1 MKKKILLAFFCL
13 FTGSLLLGLGPA
25 QASHLLGADM
35 MYTALGNNQYRVSL
49 RVYNECSGI
58 PNPTY
63 TLECRNGGCNATATV
78 TAALVPQGSPVIP
91 LPLCPSTVGSCSS
104 NTSIYSLYNFTTY
117 QATVTLLPGQWTMS
131 TSNAARP
138 TVANIVGAPDLYTEA
153 YLDNRGTNVANTS
166 PQFDGQD
173 VPIQYVC
180 VNQRTTFGFSAME
193 PDGDSVV
200 YSLAAPLAACGTL
213 VTYTPRPSYTIP
225 YIVITTNPLCVL
237 ETPAYQA
244 GGLYTPAL
252 PMPVGLDTTGTC
264 PIKQGTPIFRLNQEA
279 RTITFS
285 PGYYSPPTAAAD
297 GRNKYQ
303 VAVEATEYR
312 RVNGVRRVVG
322 RIRHEAM
329 LIVMDCGANT
339 VPSPARITSAT
350 ASSNAVAVNTADTT
364 KLTVYTCNYARV
376 RLQFTDP
383 DNLRTP
389 SAHQQLTVTLPTDI
403 NTNPQLLAGGDIGTF
418 SLSGNGTENPVGT
431 FFFQPAPT
439 TAGSIIRI
447 NARIE
452 DNACPVKGRQNRVIV
467 IKVLRKSFATAV
479 AAGGSP
485 TPFVYLGSS
494 LAIQG
499 LAQRPDS
506 VRRIALNMTAAQ
518 TYTYQWRVQGD
529 GLNAAQAAS
538 PNITVTPTVTSRY
551 FLTVTPASGGA
562 SCGDTTSVLVQ
573 VLSPLVAPT
582 ISRVGNVLTS
592 NFPTGNQWYLNGQL
606 IVGATGQTLVVTTN
620 GTYTVR
626 ATVVV
631 GGTSYTT
638 PMSAAQTVLSAQRTL
653 AGSSLSVVPNPTSDG
668 RLSVVLTGYHQ
679 PIELTV
685 LDALG
690 RTVSHATIAS
700 PNPQGTT
707 QALDLARLGTGVYVL
722 QVRTAVSLE
731 TRRIVRE

>member
-1 MKKKILLAFFCL
+1 MFA
-13 FTGSLLLGLGPA
+13 GSLLVGLEPA
-25 QASHLLGADM
+25 RASHILGADM
-35 MYTALGNNQYRVSL
+35 TYTALSSNQYRVNL

-58 PNPTY
+58 LNPAY

-78 TAALVPQGSPVIP
+78 TAALVPQANPVIP
-91 LPLCPSTVGSCSS
+91 LPLCPSTPGSCGTPSLV
-104 NTSIYSLYNFTTY
+104 YSFYSFTNY
-117 QATVTLLPGQWTMS
+117 QATVTLPPGQWTMS
-131 TSNAARP
+131 TNNYARA
-138 TVANIVGAPDLYTEA
+138 TVANIVGMPDLYTEA
-153 YLDNRGTNVANTS
+153 YLDNRGSNVANTS

-200 YSLAAPLAACGTL
+200 YSLAAPLAACGTP
-213 VTYTPRPSYTIP
+213 VTYAPSP
-225 YIVITTNPLCVL
+225 YFGIADIIITRTPLCVL
-237 ETPAYQA
+237 NISPYL
-244 GGLYTPAL
+244 GGSLYTPTL
-252 PMPVGLDTTGTC
+252 PMPVGFDTTGTC
-264 PIKQGTPIFRLNQEA
+264 PIKQGVPIFRLNQEA
-279 RTITFS
+279 RTITFAPS
-285 PGYYSPPTAAAD
+285 YYAPLTQAAD

-303 VAVEATEYR
+303 VAIEATEYR
-312 RVNGVRRVVG
+312 RVDGVRRVVG

-339 VPSPARITSAT
+339 VPNPGHLTSAT
-350 ASSNAVAVNTADTT
+350 AASNAGAVNTTDTT

-376 RLQFTDP
+376 RLNFTDP

-403 NTNPQLLAGGDIGTF
+403 NTNPQLLAGGDVGTF
-418 SLSGNGTENPVGT
+418 TLSGNGTENPVGT
-431 FFFQPAPT
+431 FYFQPAPT

-447 NARIE
+447 NVRIE

-467 IKVLRKSFATAV
+467 IKVLRKAFASVVNTA
-479 AAGGSP
+479 GSP
-485 TPFVYLGSS
+485 NPFVYLGNS
-494 LAIQG
+494 LDIQG

-506 VRRIALNMTAAQ
+506 VRRIALNTTAAQ

-529 GLNAAQAAS
+529 GLNAAQASSA
-538 PNITVTPTVTSRY
+538 NITVTPTVTSRY
-551 FLTVTPASGGA
+551 FLTVTPTIGGSG
-562 SCGDTTSVLVQ
+562 CGDTTSVLVQ
-573 VLSPLVAPT
+573 VLSPLVAPV
-582 ISRVGNVLTS
+582 ISRAGNVLTS

-606 IVGATGQTLVVTTN
+606 IAGATGQTLVVTTG

-626 ATVVV
+626 ATVVI

-638 PMSAAQTVLSAQRTL
+638 PMSAAQTVLSAQRAL
-653 AGSSLSVVPNPTSDG
+653 AGASLSVAPNPTPDG
-668 RLSVVLTGYHQ
+668 RLSVTLTGYRL
-679 PIELTV
+679 PVELTV

-690 RTVSHATIAS
+690 RPVSHAAIAS

>member
-1 MKKKILLAFFCL
+1 MKKNLLLAFLFM
-13 FTGSLLLGLGPA
+13 FTGSLLMGLGPA
-25 QASHLLGADM
+25 RASHLLGADM
-35 MYTALGNNQYRVSL
+35 TYTALGNNQYRVNF
-49 RVYNECSGI
+49 RVYNDCAGI
-58 PNPTY
+58 TTPGY

-78 TAALVPQGSPVIP
+78 TAALVAQGSPVIP
-91 LPLCPSTVGSCSS
+91 LPLCPGTPGSCASPSS
-104 NTSIYSLYNFTTY
+104 VYSLYNFTTY
-117 QATVTLLPGQWTMS
+117 QATVTLPPGQWTMS

-138 TVANIVGAPDLYTEA
+138 TVANIVGSPDLYTEA
-153 YLDNRGTNVANTS
+153 YLDNRGTGVANSS

-173 VPIQYVC
+173 IPIQYVC
-180 VNQRTTFGFSAME
+180 LNQRTTFGFSAME

-200 YSLAAPLAACGTL
+200 YSLAAPLVACGTPA
-213 VTYTPRPSYTIP
+213 TYTSRPASSIP
-225 YIVITTNPLCVL
+225 YIILITNPLCVL
-237 ETPAYQA
+237 STPAYQV
-244 GGLYTPAL
+244 GGLYTPGL

-264 PIKQGTPIFRLNQEA
+264 PIKQGSPVFRLNQEA

-285 PGYYSPPTAAAD
+285 PSIYSPPTGAAD

-303 VAVEATEYR
+303 VAIEATEYR
-312 RVNGVRRVVG
+312 RVNGVLRVVG

-329 LIVMDCGANT
+329 FIVINCGANT
-339 VPSPARITSAT
+339 VPNPAQITSPAATSH
-350 ASSNAVAVNTADTT
+350 AVAVNTADTT

-376 RLQFTDP
+376 RLNFTDP

-403 NTNPQLLAGGDIGTF
+403 NTNPQLLAGGDVGTF

-431 FFFQPAPT
+431 FYFQPSPA
-439 TAGSIIRI
+439 TAGSSIRI
-447 NARIE
+447 NVRIE

-467 IKVLRKSFATAV
+467 IKVLRKGFATAV
-479 AAGGSP
+479 AAGGSA
-485 TPFVYLGSS
+485 TPFVYTGGS

-529 GLNAAQAAS
+529 GLNAAQASSA
-538 PNITVTPTVTSRY
+538 NITVTPTVTSRY
-551 FLTVTPASGGA
+551 FLTVTPATGGSG
-562 SCGDTTSVLVQ
+562 CGDTTSVLVQ
-573 VLSPLVAPT
+573 VLSPLTAPI

-592 NFPTGNQWYLNGQL
+592 NFPTGNQWYLNGQP
-606 IVGATGQTLVVTTN
+606 IVGATGQSFVATTG

-626 ATVVV
+626 ATVVI

-638 PMSAAQTVLSAQRTL
+638 PMSASLTVLSAQRAL
-653 AGSSLSVVPNPTSDG
+653 AGASLSVVPNPTPDG

-690 RTVSHATIAS
+690 RTVGQAAIAS

-707 QALDLARLGTGVYVL
+707 HALDLTRLGTGVYVL
-722 QVRTAVSLE
+722 QVRTATSLE

>member
-1 MKKKILLAFFCL
+1 MKKHLLLAFL
-13 FTGSLLLGLGPA
+13 FMFAGSLLGLTPA
-25 QASHLLGADM
+25 RASHLLGADM
-35 MYTALGNNQYRVSL
+35 TYTALGNNQYRVNL

-78 TAALVPQGSPVIP
+78 TATLVAQGSPVIP
-91 LPLCPSTVGSCSS
+91 LPLCPGTPGSCASPSS
-104 NTSIYSLYNFTTY
+104 VYSLYNFTTY

-138 TVANIVGAPDLYTEA
+138 TVANIVGSPDLYTEA
-153 YLDNRGTNVANTS
+153 YLDNRGTNITNTS

-200 YSLAAPLAACGTL
+200 YSLAAPLVACGTPA
-213 VTYTPRPSYTIP
+213 TYTSRPSTGTPI
-225 YIVITTNPLCVL
+225 ITLTTNPLCVMDFS
-237 ETPAYQA
+237 AYQS
-244 GGLYTPAL
+244 GTLYSPTL
-252 PMPVGLDTTGTC
+252 PMPVGFDTTGTC
-264 PIKQGTPIFRLNQEA
+264 PIKQGVPIFRLNQEA
-279 RTITFS
+279 RTVTFLPS
-285 PGYYSPPTAAAD
+285 YYAPPTSAAD

-303 VAVEATEYR
+303 VAIEATEYR

-339 VPSPARITSAT
+339 VPSPARLSSAT
-350 ASSNAVAVNTADTT
+350 AASHAVAVNTADTT

-376 RLQFTDP
+376 RLNFTDP

-389 SAHQQLTVTLPTDI
+389 SAHQQLTVTLPTDLA
-403 NTNPQLLAGGDIGTF
+403 TNPQLLAGGDVGTF

-447 NARIE
+447 NVRIE

-467 IKVLRKSFATAV
+467 IKVMRRGFAAAV
-479 AAGGSP
+479 AASGSP
-485 TPFVYLGSS
+485 NPFIYTGGS

-506 VRRIALNMTAAQ
+506 VRRIAQNMTAAQ

-529 GLNAAQAAS
+529 GLNTAQASS

-551 FLTVTPASGGA
+551 FLTVTPTIGGSG
-562 SCGDTTSVLVQ
+562 CGDTTSVLVQ
-573 VLSPLVAPT
+573 VLSPLVAPV
-582 ISRVGNVLTS
+582 ISRAGNVLTS
-592 NFPTGNQWYLNGQL
+592 NFPTGNQWYLNGQP
-606 IVGATGQTLVVTTN
+606 IAGATGQSIVATTS

-638 PMSAAQTVLSAQRTL
+638 PMSAAQTVLSAQRAL
-653 AGSSLSVVPNPTSDG
+653 AGASLSVAPNPTPDG
-668 RLSVVLTGYHQ
+668 RLSVVLTGYRL
-679 PIELTV
+679 PVELTV

-690 RTVSHATIAS
+690 RTVGRAAIAS
-700 PNPQGTT
+700 PNPQGAA
-707 QALDLARLGTGVYVL
+707 QALDLTGVGAGVYVL
-722 QVRTAVSLE
+722 QVRTAASLE

>member
-1 MKKKILLAFFCL
+1 MKKNLLLLFFCVL
-13 FTGSLLLGLGPA
+13 AGSLLVGLGPA
-25 QASHLLGADM
+25 RASHLLGADM
-35 MYTALGNNQYRVSL
+35 TYTALGNNQYRVNL
-49 RVYNECSGI
+49 RVYNDCAGI
-58 PNPTY
+58 TTPGY

-91 LPLCPSTVGSCSS
+91 LPLCPGTPGTCASPSS
-104 NTSIYSLYNFTTY
+104 VYSLYNFTTY
-117 QATVTLLPGQWTMS
+117 QATVTLPPGQWTMS
-131 TSNAARP
+131 TSNTARP
-138 TVANIVGAPDLYTEA
+138 IVANIAGSADLYTEA
-153 YLDNRGTNVANTS
+153 YLDNRGANVANTS

-200 YSLAAPLAACGTL
+200 YSLAAPLAACGTP
-213 VTYTPRPSYTIP
+213 VIYAPHPYSGIP
-225 YIVITTNPLCVL
+225 DIIITRTPLCVMQISS
-237 ETPAYQA
+237 YQG

-252 PMPVGLDTTGTC
+252 PIPVGFDTVGTC
-264 PIKQGTPIFRLNQEA
+264 PIKQGIPIFRLNEEA

-285 PGYYSPPTAAAD
+285 PAYYYPSTGAAD

-303 VAVEATEYR
+303 VAIEATEYR
-312 RVNGVRRVVG
+312 RVNDVLRVVG
-322 RIRHEAM
+322 RVRHEAM

-339 VPSPARITSAT
+339 VPNQPRLTSAT
-350 ASSNAVAVNTADTT
+350 AASSAVAVNTADTT

-376 RLQFTDP
+376 RLNFTDP

-389 SAHQQLTVTLPTDI
+389 SAHQLLTVTLPTDLA
-403 NTNPQLLAGGDIGTF
+403 TNPQLLAGGDIGTF

-447 NARIE
+447 NVRIE

-467 IKVLRKSFATAV
+467 IKVLRKSFAAAV
-479 AAGGSP
+479 AAGGSSS
-485 TPFVYLGSS
+485 PFVYTGGS

-506 VRRIALNMTAAQ
+506 VRRIALNVTAAQ

-529 GLNAAQAAS
+529 GLNAAQASSAT
-538 PNITVTPTVTSRY
+538 ITVTPTVTSRY
-551 FLTVTPASGGA
+551 FLTVTPATGGSG
-562 SCGDTTSVLVQ
+562 CGDTTSLLVQ
-573 VLSPLVAPT
+573 VLSPLVPPT
-582 ISRVGNVLTS
+582 ISRAGNVLTS
-592 NFPTGNQWYLNGQL
+592 NFPTGNQWYLNGQP
-606 IVGATGQTLVVTTN
+606 IVGATGQTLVVTTS

-638 PMSAAQTVLSAQRTL
+638 PMSAAQIVLSAQRAL
-653 AGSSLSVVPNPTSDG
+653 AGASLSVVPNPTPDG
-668 RLSVVLTGYHQ
+668 RLSVVLTGYRQ

-690 RTVSHATIAS
+690 RTVSQAAIAS

-707 QALDLARLGTGVYVL
+707 QALDLTRLGMGVYVL
-722 QVRTAVSLE
+722 QVRTATSLE

>member
-1 MKKKILLAFFCL
+1 MKKHLLLAFL
-13 FTGSLLLGLGPA
+13 FMFAGSLLGLTPA
-25 QASHLLGADM
+25 RASHLLGADM
-35 MYTALGNNQYRVSL
+35 TYTALGNNQYRVNL

-78 TAALVPQGSPVIP
+78 TATLVAQGSPVIP
-91 LPLCPSTVGSCSS
+91 LPLCPGTPGSCASPSS
-104 NTSIYSLYNFTTY
+104 VYSLYNFTTY

-138 TVANIVGAPDLYTEA
+138 TVANIVGSPDLYTEA
-153 YLDNRGTNVANTS
+153 YLDNRGTNITNTS
-166 PQFDGQD
+166 PQFDAQD

-200 YSLAAPLAACGTL
+200 YSLAAPLMACGTQA
-213 VTYTPRPSYTIP
+213 TYTSRPYTGTPI
-225 YIVITTNPLCVL
+225 ITLTTNPLCVMDVS
-237 ETPAYQA
+237 AYQS
-244 GGLYTPAL
+244 GTLYSPTL
-252 PMPVGLDTTGTC
+252 PMPVGFDTTGTC
-264 PIKQGTPIFRLNQEA
+264 PIKQGVPIFRLNQEA
-279 RTITFS
+279 RTVTFLPS
-285 PGYYSPPTAAAD
+285 YYAPPTSTAD

-303 VAVEATEYR
+303 VAIEATEYR

-339 VPSPARITSAT
+339 VPSPARLSSAT
-350 ASSNAVAVNTADTT
+350 AASHAVAVNTADTT

-376 RLQFTDP
+376 RLNFTDP

-389 SAHQQLTVTLPTDI
+389 SAHQQLTVTLPTDLA
-403 NTNPQLLAGGDIGTF
+403 TNSQLLAGGDVGTF

-447 NARIE
+447 NVRIE

-467 IKVLRKSFATAV
+467 IKVLRRGFAAAV
-479 AAGGSP
+479 AAGGNP
-485 TPFVYLGSS
+485 NPFIYTGGS

-506 VRRIALNMTAAQ
+506 VRRIAQNMTAAQ

-529 GLNAAQAAS
+529 GLNTAQASS

-551 FLTVTPASGGA
+551 FLTVTPTIGGSG
-562 SCGDTTSVLVQ
+562 CGDTTSVLVQ
-573 VLSPLVAPT
+573 VLSPLVAPV
-582 ISRVGNVLTS
+582 ISRAGNVLTS
-592 NFPTGNQWYLNGQL
+592 NFPTGNQWYLNGQP
-606 IVGATGQTLVVTTN
+606 IAGATGQSIVATTS

-638 PMSAAQTVLSAQRTL
+638 PMSAAQTVLSAQRAL
-653 AGSSLSVVPNPTSDG
+653 AGASLSVAPNPTPDG
-668 RLSVVLTGYHQ
+668 RLSVVLTGYRL
-679 PIELTV
+679 PVELTV

-690 RTVSHATIAS
+690 RTVGRAAIAS
-700 PNPQGTT
+700 PSPQGAA
-707 QALDLARLGTGVYVL
+707 QALDLTGVGPGVYVL
-722 QVRTAVSLE
+722 QVRTAASLE